1 MPEGGE
7 RVSKITHGFTE
18 PRIFTRPLRELTPET
33 SRGFECIAFAE
44 NVLRVKL
51 LPWQRWLLVALLELK
66 PDGTLRFRKGLVIVA
81 RQSGKTLMAAVLA
94 AFFL

>member
-1 MPEGGE
+1 ME
-7 RVSKITHGFTE
+7 KITHGFTE
-18 PRIFTRPLRELTPET
+18 PRIWTKPLRELTPNT

-66 PDGTLRFRKGLVIVA
+66 PDGTLRFRKALVIVA